1 MKVPHRIQKYRLGRI
16 EVSFRLDRIVHQLRH
31 LNGSLE
37 DGISANPNFFRSQ
50 PIVVAFIVNVK
61 VTIPAVR
68 KSTCRRI
75 GSGIEKVYDTISAI
89 VSPNAPRNPPQL
101 KIVDSR
107 TDKPYPDRFMIG

>member
-1 MKVPHRIQKYRLGRI
+1 MHCARTRFFGTALAYSRV
-16 EVSFRLDRIVHQLRH
+16 
-31 LNGSLE
+31 E
-37 DGISANPNFFRSQ
+37 DVYKRQ
-50 PIVVAFIVNVK
+50 